1 MVIDDPSKFHLLADD
16 MKEQMIKGATATV
29 NVMAYK
35 TRKEAIKNIESSF
48 TTRNTF
54 TRRQVQVT
62 PMPQGR
68 HEFHA
73 IHSIVG
79 ITEKASYMARQEEG
93 GEHTPRQGSKLAI
106 PTDAARGGSFRNPV
120 QKGMRV
126 KDVRTKKMRVHGE
139 TRRRVWKK
147 LKSGKKGKTKK
158 RLEYDSRKSLTIAR
172 AYIAFKHDLFLPM
185 GGSGGER
192 NLFDVT
198 SFTPIGKGKNR
209 GIKFEMEEVYNF
221 ERKKTRTEA
230 RPWFIPACEKVAKD
244 RKKIFI
250 SQMKKLGM

>member
-1 MVIDDPSKFHLLADD
+1 MVIDDPSKFHLLTLD
-16 MKEQMIKGATATV
+16 MKEQMIKGAAAAV

-35 TRKEAIKNIESSF
+35 ARKEAIKNIESSF

-68 HEFHA
+68 YGLHA

-106 PTDAARGGSFRNPV
+106 PTNAARGGSFTNPV
-120 QKGMRV
+120 QKGKRV
-126 KDVRTKKMRVHGE
+126 KDVRRKEMRVHGE
-139 TRRRVWKK
+139 TQRRAWKK

-158 RLEYDSRKSLTIAR
+158 RFEYDSRKSLTIAR
-172 AYIAFKHDLFLPM
+172 AYIAFKHDLYLPM

-198 SFTPIGKGKNR
+198 SFKPIGKGQHRKV
-209 GIKFEMEEVYNF
+209 KFETEEVYNF
-221 ERKKTRTEA
+221 ERKKTRTQA
-230 RPWFIPACEKVAKD
+230 RPWFVPACEKVAKD
-244 RKKIFI
+244 GQKIFI